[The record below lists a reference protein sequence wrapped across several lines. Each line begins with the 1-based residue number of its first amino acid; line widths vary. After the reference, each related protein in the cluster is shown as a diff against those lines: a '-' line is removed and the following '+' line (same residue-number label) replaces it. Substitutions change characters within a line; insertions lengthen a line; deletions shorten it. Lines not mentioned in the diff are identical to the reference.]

1 MVGAQLEGYDCM
13 VRLSDSAKFMLLEGD
28 EYLSSPI
35 DRRPK
40 FHLYKPHVALLSGV
54 AWDHINVFPTWDN
67 YVDQFRQFCQ
77 LIEPRGTLVY
87 NESDETL
94 MLLADEMK
102 GKLTLKPY
110 QTPSYEVRN
119 EGPVLTWNNKQYA
132 LSIFGEHNLQN
143 IVGAMKVAESLG
155 ISNDTFLTSIQ
166 TFKGAGKR
174 LQKIVEEGDF
184 TMFMDF
190 AHSPSKLMATTK
202 AVKEQFATRKV
213 VACMELHTFSSLKK
227 EFLPHYLNTM
237 NAADEALVYFNPDV
251 VKHKKL
257 DPISIDDVAKGF
269 GGQVKVV
276 NQTADVLQFIR
287 EKKWDNSVLLM
298 MSSGTFDGINYSELG
313 EELVSKL
320 G

>member
-1 MVGAQLEGYDCM
+1 
-13 VRLSDSAKFMLLEGD
+13 
-28 EYLSSPI
+28 
-35 DRRPK
+35 
-40 FHLYKPHVALLSGV
+40 LSGV